1 MKRHISVKQ
10 KDDYNT
16 YMREYQRIY
25 YEERH
30 TDWKTYLLRRRYRQM
45 TLDKLHAMLEHKLS
59 TMCTMSPEKK
69 ERIVKVLREI
79 IAEKERIDYEPKE
92 GIAEISDE
100 LDKLNREV
108 HKRGL

>member
-1 MKRHISVKQ
+1 MKRNIKFKQ
-10 KDDYNT
+10 SEDYNG

-25 YEERH
+25 YEEKH

-59 TMCTMSPEKK
+59 TTCTMSPEKR

-79 IAEKERIDYEPKE
+79 IAEKERIEYEPKD
-92 GIAEISDE
+92 GTLEIRDALE
-100 LDKLNREV
+100 DLNREV
-108 HKRGL
+108 RI